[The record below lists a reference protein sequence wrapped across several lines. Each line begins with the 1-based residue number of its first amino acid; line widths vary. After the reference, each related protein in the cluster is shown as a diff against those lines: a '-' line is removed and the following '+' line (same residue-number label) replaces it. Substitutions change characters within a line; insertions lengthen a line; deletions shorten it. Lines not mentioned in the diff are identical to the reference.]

1 MVRSNEV
8 SIYQKHL
15 RDLVTKMYKSLED
28 INPDF
33 MKPYFIIKK
42 KKMPYNLRNE
52 CALKL
57 PSANSTYHGINS
69 SLFRVSLCG
78 IGYHSP

>member
-15 RDLVTKMYKSLED
+15 RDLVTKIYKSLED

-42 KKMPYNLRNE
+42 KKCLI
-52 CALKL
+52 
-57 PSANSTYHGINS
+57 TYETN
-69 SLFRVSLCG
+69 V
-78 IGYHSP
+78 P

>member
-15 RDLVTKMYKSLED
+15 RDLVTKIYKSLED

-33 MKPYFIIKK
+33 MKPYFIILKK
-42 KKMPYNLRNE
+42 N
-52 CALKL
+52 AL
-57 PSANSTYHGINS
+57 
-69 SLFRVSLCG
+69 
-78 IGYHSP
+78 